1 MESILLALSGTT
13 TAEVEITNSVA
24 VIYSVAAGLLG
35 LLISLTYM
43 KTGNRVSKN
52 FARTLITLPI
62 LVCIVLLVVN
72 GNFGTSIAVLGA
84 FSLVR
89 FRSLQGSSRD
99 ISFIFFSMTIGIV
112 CAVGEVILATIL
124 TTAICVIY
132 FILNAI
138 KYGANNTEEKDL
150 RITIPE
156 NLDYS
161 DIFDDLF
168 ERYTKENRQIAVR
181 TTNMGSMYEI
191 NYRVKLKNEREE
203 KQFLDDIRMRN
214 GNLTVICGRCDMN
227 EVEEL

>member
-150 RITIPE
+150 KITIPE

-227 EVEEL
+227 EAEEL